1 MNSSNQLPAGKQD
14 LTPLSRVAVLAAA
27 LRAAGVRVGVGEVVA
42 AMRALGA
49 VDASRRD
56 DAYLALRATL
66 CAGRDDLA
74 VFDAAFDS
82 VFGRD
87 YGPDP
92 VVPDPI
98 QQLALPRAGVPGE
111 PPRDQLRAMSEPV
124 PVPAAWSPV
133 ALEREKDF
141 AAYTEAELTAVRR
154 VLIQLARRGP
164 RRRSRRTVASRRR
177 RGHAPD
183 LRRMVRASMRHGGE
197 PLERHWR
204 ATTDRPRP
212 VVLVLDVSGSMAPYA
227 RVLLQYVQA
236 SVAARRRVEAFAFGT
251 TLTRVTNEL
260 RGRDPD
266 RALERAAAAVVD
278 WSGGTRIGDALA
290 EMNRTHGRRVGRGS
304 DVVILSDGWDR
315 GDPDELATEMA
326 RLRRAAH
333 RVVWLNPLA
342 AHPDYEPLTRGM
354 RAALPHTD
362 HLLAG
367 NSIASLAEL
376 AAILE
381 EL

>member
-1 MNSSNQLPAGKQD
+1 VGE
-14 LTPLSRVAVLAAA
+14 LAAV
-27 LRAAGVRVGVGEVVA
+27 LRAAGARVGVGEVVA
-42 AMRALGA
+42 ATRALAA
-49 VDASRRD
+49 VDASRRE
-56 DAYLALRATL
+56 DARLALRATL
-66 CAGRDDLA
+66 CAGREDLA
-74 VFDAAFDS
+74 MFDVAFDA

-92 VVPDPI
+92 VMPDPI
-98 QQLALPRAGVPGE
+98 QQLALPRSGVPGG
-111 PPRDQLRAMSEPV
+111 PPPAARRSMSDPV

-141 AAYTEAELTAVRR
+141 ASYTDAELAAVRR
-154 VLIQLARRGP
+154 VLVQLARRGP
-164 RRRSRRTVASRRR
+164 RRRSRRTVPSRRR

-183 LRRMVRASMRHGGE
+183 LRRTVRASMRHAGE

-212 VVLVLDVSGSMAPYA
+212 VVLVLDVSGSMTPYA

-251 TLTRVTNEL
+251 SLTRMTNEL

-266 RALERAAAAVVD
+266 RALERAAAATVD
-278 WSGGTRIGDALA
+278 WSGGTRIGAALA
-290 EMNRTHGRRVGRGS
+290 ELNRTHGRRVGRGS
-304 DVVILSDGWDR
+304 TILILSDGWDR
-315 GDPDELATEMA
+315 GDPDELAAEMA
-326 RLRRAAH
+326 RLRRGAH
-333 RVVWLNPLA
+333 SVVWLNPLA
-342 AHPDYEPLTRGM
+342 AHPEYEPLTRGM

-367 NSIASLAEL
+367 NSIASLQEL

-381 EL
+381 DL